1 MLHVA
6 LSAFQHFSI
15 YLKILFLKTVQ
26 LPLFFSNGDCMMS
39 TIIADGTIS
48 AITLA
53 ITSEIEICQYYSLLA
68 CPLQECKDESHL
80 TF

>member
-1 MLHVA
+1 
-6 LSAFQHFSI
+6 
-15 YLKILFLKTVQ
+15 
-26 LPLFFSNGDCMMS
+26 MMS

-80 TF
+80 TFQNYVVNLLKSSINAADVLILNSLVTDNLKFETT

>member
-1 MLHVA
+1 
-6 LSAFQHFSI
+6 
-15 YLKILFLKTVQ
+15 
-26 LPLFFSNGDCMMS
+26 MMS

-68 CPLQECKDESHL
+68 CPLQECKDKSHL
-80 TF
+80 TFQNYVVNLLKSSINVADVLILNSLVTDNLKFETT

>member
-1 MLHVA
+1 
-6 LSAFQHFSI
+6 
-15 YLKILFLKTVQ
+15 
-26 LPLFFSNGDCMMS
+26 MMS

-68 CPLQECKDESHL
+68 CPLEECKDESHL
-80 TF
+80 TFQNYVVNLLKSSINAADVLILNSLVTDNLKFETT

>member
-1 MLHVA
+1 
-6 LSAFQHFSI
+6 
-15 YLKILFLKTVQ
+15 
-26 LPLFFSNGDCMMS
+26 MMS

-80 TF
+80 TFQNYVVNLLKSSINVADVLILNSLVTDNLKFETT